1 MKITNG
7 ASKIETRRVMQGSIK
22 KAGISFLFFL
32 GLASVSA
39 FSPLEEGEKL
49 LMENKPR
56 EALPFLEQALNA
68 DPSEEK
74 IYVYLGIAY
83 EQVSENEKAIGV
95 MQRGL
100 DIAKKHRHL
109 LYFNIG
115 NNFFSQGENLLAAD
129 MYTKAIGADSGF
141 AEPYLNRANAR
152 LVLEE
157 YRGALNDYTVYLRLK
172 PATEQRFEIERM
184 IELLKA
190 YLDQLE
196 REEQEKADQEKALMN
211 EVLNLLK
218 NASEDAQNLSAGSE
232 GIVEEEI
239 EEIDIED

>member
-1 MKITNG
+1 MKIKSG
-7 ASKIETRRVMQGSIK
+7 AIGRVGVF
-22 KAGISFLFFL
+22 AFFIL
-32 GLASVSA
+32 WIAPVSA
-39 FSPLEEGEKL
+39 FTPLEEGEKL

-68 DPSEEK
+68 NPKEEK
-74 IYVYLGIAY
+74 IYLYLGIAY
-83 EQVSENEKAIGV
+83 EQISENDKAIGV

-100 DIAKKHRHL
+100 EIAKEHKDL

-115 NNFFSQGENLLAAD
+115 NNFVSQGENVLAAD
-129 MYTKAIGADSGF
+129 MYTRAIGANSGF

-152 LVLEE
+152 LMLEE

-172 PATEQRFEIERM
+172 PTTEQRFEIERM
-184 IELLKA
+184 IELLRA
-190 YLDQLE
+190 YLDQRE
-196 REEQEKADQEKALMN
+196 RAEQEKAEQEQALMN